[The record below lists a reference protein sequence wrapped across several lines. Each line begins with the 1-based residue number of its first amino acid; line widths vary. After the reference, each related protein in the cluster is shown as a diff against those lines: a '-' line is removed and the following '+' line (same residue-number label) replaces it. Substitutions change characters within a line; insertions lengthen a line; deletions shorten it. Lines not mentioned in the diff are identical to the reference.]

1 MTYEIHTTATF
12 DKWAANLKD
21 RKAALAIAMRLDRAA
36 NGNLG
41 DVKSVSDNV
50 SEMRIFV
57 GQGYRVYFK
66 IRHGKVIVLLCGGD
80 KSPQQRDI
88 EKAKELAKKL
98 LGAAMKTET
107 KPYNPFNHLLT
118 DADMGQYLT
127 NAFMDDDPAVFVTAL
142 GHVAKAKGL
151 AKLSQD
157 TGLNRESLYK
167 ALSGKSKPKWDT
179 VQRIIK
185 ALNIQIHLEPT
196 PS

>member
-1 MTYEIHTTATF
+1 
-12 DKWAANLKD
+12 
-21 RKAALAIAMRLDRAA
+21 
-36 NGNLG
+36 
-41 DVKSVSDNV
+41 
-50 SEMRIFV
+50 
-57 GQGYRVYFK
+57 
-66 IRHGKVIVLLCGGD
+66 
-80 KSPQQRDI
+80 
-88 EKAKELAKKL
+88 
-98 LGAAMKTET
+98 MKTET